1 MWLVTKNLSPM
12 LLYQKTLPEYTMEN
26 LFLIWRAKMTV
37 ENFGVKHIGFI
48 LDGNGRWAKKRGK
61 ERLYGHKMGVEAVR
75 RTIDAC
81 LKYEIKYVSLFCF
94 STENWKRDKYEV
106 DGIFK
111 LLENFIDE
119 HTQDCIN
126 KGVRVSFLGDR
137 DKFDDLLR
145 EKMAKLEYVTKDFDK
160 IFVNIMLN
168 YGSRDEI
175 VRAINLIIHDNIDK
189 IDYNTLRNY
198 LWTKD
203 MPDPDLIVR
212 TSGEQRL
219 SNFMLLQ
226 SAYSELYFPRVFW
239 PSFSERWLKKCLKVY
254 SKRHRRFGK
263 V

>member
-1 MWLVTKNLSPM
+1 MK
-12 LLYQKTLPEYTMEN
+12 
-26 LFLIWRAKMTV
+26 V

-48 LDGNGRWAKKRGK
+48 LDGNGRWAKKRGE

-81 LKYEIKYVSLFCF
+81 LKYGIKYVSLYCF
-94 STENWKRDKYEV
+94 STENWKRDKKEV
-106 DGIFK
+106 GGIFD
-111 LLENFIDE
+111 LLKNYIDE
-119 HTQDCIN
+119 HSHDCVE
-126 KGVRVSFLGDR
+126 KGVCVRFLGER
-137 DKFDDLLR
+137 DKFDDSLR
-145 EKMAKLEYVTKDFDK
+145 EKMAKLENDTKNLDK

-168 YGSRDEI
+168 YGARDEI

-189 IDYNTLRNY
+189 IDYNTLRTY

-226 SAYSELYFPRVFW
+226 SAYSELYFPKVFW
-239 PSFSERWLKKCLKVY
+239 PSFSERWLRKCLKVY

>member
-1 MWLVTKNLSPM
+1 MIDINKYILLPLDQVENELKNLGFDVELVDNNFNVVGDKKLVTNVVISKDLARI
-12 LLYQKTLPEYTMEN
+12 YYGE
-26 LFLIWRAKMTV
+26 FILIWRAKMTV

-145 EKMAKLEYVTKDFDK
+145 EKWQ
-160 IFVNIMLN
+160 NLN
-168 YGSRDEI
+168 
-175 VRAINLIIHDNIDK
+175 
-189 IDYNTLRNY
+189 
-198 LWTKD
+198 
-203 MPDPDLIVR
+203 M
-212 TSGEQRL
+212 
-219 SNFMLLQ
+219 
-226 SAYSELYFPRVFW
+226 
-239 PSFSERWLKKCLKVY
+239 
-254 SKRHRRFGK
+254 
-263 V
+263 

>member
-1 MWLVTKNLSPM
+1 MKLD
-12 LLYQKTLPEYTMEN
+12 
-26 LFLIWRAKMTV
+26 
-37 ENFGVKHIGFI
+37 NFGIKHIAFI

-61 ERLYGHKMGVEAVR
+61 ERLYGHKKGVEAVR

-81 LKYEIKYVSLFCF
+81 LKYEIEYVSLFCF
-94 STENWKRDKYEV
+94 STENWKRDKSEV
-106 DGIFK
+106 DGIFE
-111 LLENFIDE
+111 LLDKYIDE
-119 HTQDCIN
+119 HSEDCVKKGIRIN
-126 KGVRVSFLGDR
+126 FLGER
-137 DKFDDLLR
+137 DKLSELLR
-145 EKMAKLEYVTKDFDK
+145 EKMEKMEHDTKDCK
-160 IFVNIMLN
+160 RIVVNILLN

-189 IDYNTLRNY
+189 IDYNTLKQY

-219 SNFMLLQ
+219 SNFLLLQ
-226 SAYSELYFPRVFW
+226 GAYSELYFPKVFW
-239 PSFSERWLKKCLKVY
+239 PAFSEKWLKKCLKVY